1 MYKLKFIVKSNSS
14 FIETSKCSCLSPWA
28 MYAVEAEWKSQM
40 SARTSSRIFLRQFP
54 LVNHAPI
61 SLREIPL
68 TLTPPLQCSALF
80 RDIRKMAAAPLYC
93 VCRRPYDFNRFMIEC
108 DICKDWFHG
117 RYVNYGLFNIC
128 VKVGMYRLPCHGCI
142 FAINQGCHVKVLV
155 TRVGGI

>member
-1 MYKLKFIVKSNSS
+1 
-14 FIETSKCSCLSPWA
+14 
-28 MYAVEAEWKSQM
+28 M
-40 SARTSSRIFLRQFP
+40 SAQSDFP
-54 LVNHAPI
+54 SIVSACVNHAPI
-61 SLREIPL
+61 SLRQIPL
-68 TLTPPLQCSALF
+68 TLTPPLLCSALF

-117 RYVNYGLFNIC
+117 RYVNYGLFDIC

-142 FAINQGCHVKVLV
+142 FGVNQGCHVKVLV